1 MAFKVNVTGKNLEIT
16 ERIQTYIDKKTQ
28 KLNRLLN
35 DVTDV
40 QVNVSFSPSARQA
53 NDRHTA
59 EITVH
64 GKGYILRAEER
75 AADTF
80 IAIDNSIEKLHRQI
94 ERFKGK
100 RSHVRGAQP
109 PMESVETGQSTKSA
123 AKKPLIARRKYFDL
137 IPMDEAEAIE
147 QMELLGHENFFVFHN
162 INTDSINILYV
173 RRDGTYGLI
182 VPRTE

>member
-1 MAFKVNVTGKNLEIT
+1 MTFKVNVIGKNLEIT
-16 ERIQTYIDKKTQ
+16 ERIQNYIDKKTQ

-35 DVTDV
+35 DITDV
-40 QVNVSFSPSARQA
+40 QVNVSFSQSARQA
-53 NDRHTA
+53 NDRHIA

-75 AADTF
+75 AADIF
-80 IAIDNSIEKLHRQI
+80 IAIDNSMDKLQRQI

-100 RSHVRGAQP
+100 RSHTRGTTQP
-109 PMESVETGQSTKSA
+109 VENLELEPIAKEPV
-123 AKKPLIARRKYFDL
+123 KKPLIARRKYFDL
-137 IPMDEAEAIE
+137 VPMDELEAIE

-173 RRDGTYGLI
+173 RREGSYGLI
-182 VPRTE
+182 IPRME

>member
-1 MAFKVNVTGKNLEIT
+1 MTFKVNVAGKNLEIT
-16 ERIQTYIDKKTQ
+16 DRIQSYIDKKTQ

-35 DVTDV
+35 DITDV
-40 QVNVSFSPSARQA
+40 QVNVSFSQSARQA

-100 RSHVRGAQP
+100 RSHMRGAQSAI
-109 PMESVETGQSTKSA
+109 EGIEAGQTA
-123 AKKPLIARRKYFDL
+123 RPAGKKPLIARRKYFDL

-162 INTDSINILYV
+162 INTNSINILYV

-182 VPRTE
+182 VPRME